1 MRKTVFT
8 IIFSFLLVVLAQAQG
23 GSISGV
29 VASGDELM
37 PFANVGLVGTNYGTS
52 TDVDGNYKIE
62 NIPAG
67 DYELVVSI
75 IGYKKFS
82 KKVSVKENSHLK
94 LDVELEESSLELN
107 QVVVTGTMKE
117 VFISNSP
124 VKVEVISSRYL
135 ENTVS
140 PTNLVESISL
150 VNGVQEVVACG
161 VCYTNSISINGL
173 PGPYTSVLV
182 DGAPIYGNL
191 ASVYGLNGI
200 PAVII
205 DRFEVI
211 KGPNSTLYGSEA
223 VAGVIN
229 IITKRPE
236 AQPLLAFDMKT
247 TTHLES
253 FGNIAIAPKVGK
265 WSGIVGLDYA
275 YMNKFEDQNNDGFGD
290 MINMDRVS
298 GFTKWSL
305 KRKNDK
311 KFTIS
316 GKVYYEDRRNGVE
329 AYLQDRGYQSLRG
342 SDSIYGE
349 SIYTKR
355 AELFGTYQLPTNEN
369 LRLDYSLS
377 THSQDSYYGNQQYL
391 AEQHIAYGNFI
402 WNRVVKDN
410 HDITAGATSRYQYYD
425 DNTAATGDSVANNP
439 NGQFI
444 PGVFVQDEWN
454 MSSKFTL
461 LAGTR
466 LDYYDVHGAI
476 LAPRLNLK
484 YKPSDWTTFRGNF
497 GTGFR
502 VVNLFAE
509 DHAFITGNRSVEIT
523 ENLNPERSYNG
534 AINFNHIYNL
544 LGGQGTFDVDVFY
557 TYFTNKIIPDY
568 EIPGKIVYQNTNGH
582 AVSEGISIN
591 INHSFKFPLAFN
603 LGVSLLQTQ
612 QVETLETGE
621 RVVKPIEY
629 SPDWSGV
636 FSANYN
642 LKKLKLAFAYTVNAT
657 GSMQLPEVF
666 DLDENGQPLATSRP
680 VRSVPFAI
688 HNCQV
693 TKSFKNSN
701 LRVYL
706 GLQNIFNY
714 IQYYS
719 PLSGLNDPNAFV
731 GFSDYF
737 DTAYAYSPMLGREL
751 FLGVRWKLDRKKD
764 KKQ

>member
-1 MRKTVFT
+1 MKKILFTVVY
-8 IIFSFLLVVLAQAQG
+8 SLLVVVLANAQS
-23 GSISGV
+23 GSIAGSVVDGEEGV
-29 VASGDELM
+29 
-37 PFANVGLVGTNYGTS
+37 PFANIGITGTAYGTS
-52 TDVDGNYKIE
+52 TDVDGNYLIE
-62 NIPAG
+62 NIPVG
-67 DYELVVSI
+67 DYELIVSV
-75 IGYKKFS
+75 IGYKKFT
-82 KKVSVKENSHLK
+82 KKISIGDGEKVTLNA
-94 LDVELEESSLELN
+94 ELEESSLELN

-117 VFISNSP
+117 VYISNSP
-124 VKVEVISSRYL
+124 VKVEVISSKYL

-236 AQPLLAFDMKT
+236 TQPVLAFDIKA

-253 FGNIAIAPKVGK
+253 FGNIAVAPRVGK
-265 WSGIVGLDYA
+265 WNGIVGVDYA
-275 YMNKFEDQNNDGFGD
+275 YMNNFEDQNKDGFGD
-290 MINMDRVS
+290 MINVDRVS
-298 GFTKWSL
+298 AFTKWSL
-305 KRKNDK
+305 KRKSDK
-311 KFTIS
+311 KFTVS

-329 AYLQDRGYQSLRG
+329 AYLKDRSYQHLRG

-355 AELFGTYQLPTNEN
+355 AEVFGTYQLPGSESF
-369 LRLDYSLS
+369 RLDYSLS
-377 THSQDSYYGNQQYL
+377 THFQDSYYGNKLYL
-391 AEQHIAYGNFI
+391 AEQHIAYSNFI
-402 WNRVVKDN
+402 WNRIVKEN
-410 HDITAGATSRYQYYD
+410 HDVTAGLTSRYQYYD
-425 DNTAATGDSVANNP
+425 DNTQATGDSLGNHP
-439 NGQFI
+439 NRQFI
-444 PGVFVQDEWN
+444 PGVFVQDEWTW
-454 MSSKFTL
+454 SSKFTSL
-461 LAGTR
+461 MGTR
-466 LDYYDVHGAI
+466 LDYYDVHGLI
-476 LAPRLNLK
+476 LAPRLNVK
-484 YKPSDWTTFRGNF
+484 YKPSMWTTIRGNF

-523 ENLNPERSYNG
+523 EDLHPERSYNG
-534 AINFNHIYNL
+534 AINFNHVYSL
-544 LGGQGTFDVDVFY
+544 LGGQGTFDIDVFY

-568 EIPGKIVYQNTNGH
+568 DSPGKIVYENTNGH
-582 AVSEGISIN
+582 AVSEGVSLN
-591 INHSFKFPLAFN
+591 VNHSFKFPLAFN
-603 LGVSLLQTQ
+603 MGISFLQTQ
-612 QVETLETGE
+612 QVETSELGE
-621 RVVKPIEY
+621 KMVKPIEY
-629 SPDWSGV
+629 SPDWSGI
-636 FSANYN
+636 FSANYD
-642 LKKLKLAFAYTVNAT
+642 LKKLKLGFAYTVNAT

-666 DLDENGQPLATSRP
+666 DLDENGEPLSTSRP

-701 LRVYL
+701 LKVYV
-706 GLQNIFNY
+706 GIQNLFNH
-714 IQYYS
+714 IQKYS

-751 FLGVRWKLDRKKD
+751 FFGVRWKLERKKD
-764 KKQ
+764 KK

>member
-1 MRKTVFT
+1 MKRTLFT
-8 IIFSFLLVVLAQAQG
+8 LIYSLLFISYALAQG
-23 GSISGV
+23 GS
-29 VASGDELM
+29 VAGKVMDGDEPM
-37 PFANVGLVGTNYGTS
+37 AFANVGLSGTKYGTS
-52 TDVDGNYKIE
+52 ADVDGNYKIE

-67 DYELVVSI
+67 NYELIVSV
-75 IGYKKFS
+75 IGYKKFTRKIS
-82 KKVSVKENSHLK
+82 INEWQRLS

-117 VFISNSP
+117 VYISNSP
-124 VKVEVISSRYL
+124 VKVEVISSKYL
-135 ENTVS
+135 ESTVS

-229 IITKRPE
+229 IITKSPE
-236 AQPLLAFDMKT
+236 TQPLLAFDVRA

-265 WSGIVGLDYA
+265 WNGIVGVDYA
-275 YMNKFEDQNNDGFGD
+275 YLNNYEDRNEDGFGD
-290 MINMDRVS
+290 VIGMDRVS
-298 GFTKWSL
+298 AFTKWSL
-305 KRKNDK
+305 KRKNDRR
-311 KFTIS
+311 FTVS

-329 AYLQDRGYQSLRG
+329 EYFKDRAYRHLRG
-342 SDSIYGE
+342 NDSIYGE

-355 AELFGTYQLPTNEN
+355 AEVFGTYQLPTSEN

-377 THSQDSYYGNQQYL
+377 THFQDSYYGNAFYL
-391 AEQHIAYGNFI
+391 AEQHIAYGNLI
-402 WNRVVKDN
+402 WNKVIKDR
-410 HDITAGATSRYQYYD
+410 HDITGGLTSRYQYYD
-425 DNTAATGDSVANNP
+425 DNTQATGDSLSNKP

-444 PGVFVQDEWN
+444 PGVFVQDEWTL
-454 MSSKFTL
+454 SPKFTSL
-461 LAGTR
+461 IGAR
-466 LDYYDVHGAI
+466 LDYYNVHGAI
-476 LAPRLNLK
+476 LSPRLNLK
-484 YKPSDWTTFRGNF
+484 YKPSMWTTFRGNF

-523 ENLNPERSYNG
+523 EDLNPERSYNG

-544 LGGQGTFDVDVFY
+544 LGGQGSFDIDVFY

-568 EIPGKIVYQNTNGH
+568 ETPGKIVYQNTNGH
-582 AVSEGISIN
+582 AVSQGIALN
-591 INHSFKFPLAFN
+591 VNHSFKFPLAFN
-603 LGVSLLQTQ
+603 LGVNFLQTQ
-612 QVETLETGE
+612 QVETNELGE
-621 RVVKPIEY
+621 KVVSPIEY
-629 SPDWSGV
+629 SPDWSGI
-636 FSANYN
+636 FSANYD
-642 LKKLKLAFAYTVNAT
+642 LKKLGLSLAYTVNAT

-666 DLDENGQPLATSRP
+666 DLGENGEPLATSRP

-688 HNCQV
+688 HSCQV

-701 LRVYL
+701 LKVYM
-706 GLQNIFNY
+706 GLQNMFNY
-714 IQYYS
+714 LQNYS
-719 PLSGLNDPNAFV
+719 PLSGVNDPNASA

-737 DTAYAYSPMLGREL
+737 DTAYAYSPMMGRE
-751 FLGVRWKLDRKKD
+751 FVLGVRWKLERKKD
-764 KKQ
+764 DK

>member
-1 MRKTVFT
+1 MKKLLYTVT
-8 IIFSFLLVVLAQAQG
+8 LGLSVVLASAQNA
-23 GSISGV
+23 SIVGKVIDGEEPIS
-29 VASGDELM
+29 
-37 PFANVGLVGTNYGTS
+37 FANVGLTGTDYGTA
-52 TDVDGNYKIE
+52 TDVGGNYVIE

-67 DYELVVSI
+67 DYQLVVSV
-75 IGYKKFS
+75 IGYKKFA
-82 KKVSVKENSHLK
+82 KKVSLTNGQK
-94 LDVELEESSLELN
+94 LQFNVELEESSLELN

-117 VFISNSP
+117 VYISNSP
-124 VKVEVISSRYL
+124 VKVEVISSKYL

-161 VCYTNSISINGL
+161 VCYTNNISINGL

-236 AQPLLAFDMKT
+236 TQPLLAFDIRA

-253 FGNIAIAPKVGK
+253 FGNIAIAPKIGK
-265 WSGIVGLDYA
+265 WNGIVGVDYA
-275 YMNKFEDQNNDGFGD
+275 YMNNFEDQNKDGFGD
-290 MINMDRVS
+290 IIGMDRVS
-298 GFTKWSL
+298 AFTKWSL

-311 KFTIS
+311 RFTIS

-329 AYLQDRGYQSLRG
+329 AYFKDRAYQQLRG
-342 SDSIYGE
+342 NDSIYGE

-355 AELFGTYQLPTNEN
+355 AELFGTYQFPTSEN

-377 THSQDSYYGNQQYL
+377 THFQDSYYGDAHYL
-391 AEQHIAYGNFI
+391 AEQHIAFGNLI
-402 WNRVVKDN
+402 WNKVIKDD
-410 HDITAGATSRYQYYD
+410 HDITGGLTSRYQYYD
-425 DNTAATGDSVANNP
+425 DNTQATGDSLSNKP

-444 PGVFVQDEWN
+444 PGVFVQDEWTI
-454 MSSKFTL
+454 SPKVTSL
-461 LAGTR
+461 VGAR
-466 LDYYDVHGAI
+466 LDYYDAHGLI
-476 LAPRLNLK
+476 FTPRFNLK
-484 YKPSDWTTFRGNF
+484 YKPGMWTTIRGNF

-502 VVNLFAE
+502 VVNLFTE
-509 DHAFITGNRSVEIT
+509 DHAFVTGNRSVEIT
-523 ENLNPERSYNG
+523 EDLLPERSYNG
-534 AINFNHIYNL
+534 AINFNHVYNL
-544 LGGQGTFDVDVFY
+544 LGGQGTFDIDVFY

-568 EIPGKIVYQNTNGH
+568 ELPGKIVYENTNGH
-582 AVSEGISIN
+582 AISEGVALN
-591 INHSFKFPLAFN
+591 VNHSFGFPLSFN
-603 LGVSLLQTQ
+603 LGVNFLRTQ
-612 QVETLETGE
+612 QVETNEEGE
-621 RVVKPIEY
+621 KEVSPIEY
-629 SPDWSGV
+629 SPDWSGIL
-636 FSANYN
+636 SANYDF
-642 LKKLKLAFAYTVNAT
+642 KKLNLGFAYTVNAT

-666 DLDENGQPLATSRP
+666 DLDENGEPLSASRP

-701 LRVYL
+701 LKVYV
-706 GLQNIFNY
+706 GLQNMFNH
-714 IQYYS
+714 IQGFS
-719 PLSGLNDPNAFV
+719 PLSGFNDPNAFA
-731 GFSDYF
+731 GFSDFF
-737 DTAYAYSPMLGREL
+737 DTAYAYSPMMGREL
-751 FLGVRWKLDRKKD
+751 VLGVRWKLDRKKD
-764 KKQ
+764 KN